1 MAEGFASTTVANSM
15 SHPGGHVVS
24 IILSFFA
31 LVTRNYSDTY
41 IKALRHQCPP
51 ILSTNSFFSFLQ
63 AGLDSHS
70 LQCRQVVT
78 DIRSRIAASDF
89 ICSDFH

>member
-41 IKALRHQCPP
+41 IKALR
-51 ILSTNSFFSFLQ
+51 
-63 AGLDSHS
+63 
-70 LQCRQVVT
+70 RQ
-78 DIRSRIAASDF
+78 
-89 ICSDFH
+89 